1 MDIDDGFES
10 DEGADLLWTV
20 SVESLRQLTDPMK
33 DDIWGYGTISPADVL
48 ACADNSLGK
57 VPFSFVSE
65 TADESRE
72 YHIAR
77 ISWLAEN
84 GWDET
89 SHPVSV
95 DLYPEAMYDWHPIV
109 DGNHRFAASLFS
121 GRESLQVSVS
131 GDIDYAFEV
140 LSPLDA

>member
-1 MDIDDGFES
+1 MGIDDGFES

-20 SVESLRQLTDPMK
+20 PVESLRQLTDPMK

-84 GWDET
+84 GWKET
-89 SHPVSV
+89 DHPVSV
-95 DLYPEAMYDWHPIV
+95 DLYPDAIYDWHPIV
-109 DGNHRFAASLFS
+109 DGNHRFAASLIA
-121 GRESLQVSVS
+121 GRETVLVSVS
-131 GDIDYAFEV
+131 GDIDFALEV
-140 LSPLDA
+140 LSPLDD